1 MRTKKDI
8 NIHIGNG
15 IKAAR
20 ERANLTQEKFGEMVS
35 LGVKNVSDIERGV
48 TGITI
53 ATLKRICETLL
64 ISSDS
69 IIFGDQGR
77 NDVEY
82 LIERLERLPPEQ
94 FEAVSTFLNQIFELF
109 AMLGESKN
117 SKGATPQNKDE
128 ARRNQP

>member
-53 ATLKRICETLL
+53 ATLKRICETLS

-117 SKGATPQNKDE
+117 SKGAAPQNKDE